1 MIENQG
7 TRSSILK
14 ICWMKF
20 DIFELMDIFFYFWQF
35 ILYHFLIIFY
45 FIIFFL
51 DNCLFKGNSGQD
63 CLFLYLKMF
72 IKKYFYFNLR
82 KELIFIILNKF
93 LLYFKKNISFL
104 IFIHYFRKKIT
115 IFSIKKTFSFILFL
129 NYLYILFLK
138 NVFLLPYFRKKKMF
152 LYLLSKRHV
161 FIFISFL
168 LFLKM
173 FYLYYF
179 RVVLKLFSYFV
190 LKIYIFEFFFK
201 NYEFIKF

>member
-138 NVFLLPYFRKKKMF
+138 NVFLLPYFRKKN
-152 LYLLSKRHV
+152 V
-161 FIFISFL
+161 FIFIIEKTCFYIYLIFIIFEDVLSL
-168 LFLKM
+168 LF
-173 FYLYYF
+173 
-179 RVVLKLFSYFV
+179 
-190 LKIYIFEFFFK
+190 
-201 NYEFIKF
+201 